1 MKTKKPEVY
10 RLFAAKVTAET
21 AAEATE
27 NRFHRLT
34 PGYILL
40 YTSKAP
46 GGAWVEV
53 RGKDLHRLTK
63 ADETWLWDCGLAL
76 AAEVMQRRKDEAV
89 KSLGE
94 MVDQLERELRAE
106 QENGSEVGQE

>member
-1 MKTKKPEVY
+1 MKKPEVY
-10 RLFAAKVTAET
+10 RLFAAKVTEET
-21 AAEATE
+21 AAEAAG

-46 GGAWVEV
+46 GKAWVEV
-53 RGKDLHRLTK
+53 QGKDLQRLTK

-76 AAEVMQRRKDEAV
+76 TAEVMQRRKGEAV
-89 KSLGE
+89 KNLGE
-94 MVDQLERELRAE
+94 MVDQLERELQAE
-106 QENGSEVGQE
+106 QEKGSEVSEA